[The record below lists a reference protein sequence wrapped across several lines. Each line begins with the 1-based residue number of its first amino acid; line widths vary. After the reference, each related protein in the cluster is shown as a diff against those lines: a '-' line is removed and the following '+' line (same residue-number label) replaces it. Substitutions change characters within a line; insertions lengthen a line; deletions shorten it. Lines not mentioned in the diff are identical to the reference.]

1 MSLTPI
7 TPRGW
12 QSALRILGRLEDAG
26 GTEVADHNDAERV
39 AYEYFDLHEALSSM
53 KRERDEARAWADDRT
68 NTLLRVQGERD
79 AALEQVKVARELVE
93 RATFQH
99 QAECEEYQGT
109 GECNCVYEK
118 AKAFLAT
125 LDGATLSKGGK
136 G

>member
-1 MSLTPI
+1 MSQPHNCTCDICGASLGDTSVDFSMAAQVESLTA
-7 TPRGW
+7 
-12 QSALRILGRLEDAG
+12 S
-26 GTEVADHNDAERV
+26 
-39 AYEYFDLHEALSSM
+39 LSSM
-53 KRERDEARAWADDRT
+53 KRERDGFKETAERQYALAWGRDAKVKSLEAE
-68 NTLLRVQGERD
+68 LQ